1 MPFVSLPSLFGT
13 VSAFAPWCIRVYRC
27 VTKCPKLSS
36 LRELTLSHMVSESQ
50 EHRSRLAGW
59 FWLQISLDRGDANR
73 WGCSYHGNPLRL
85 RTCLQAHC
93 LLSAGGPSSSHTGLS
108 IGFWQHGSP
117 DSQTRARMSE
127 TEVAIFHTP
136 ISEVLF
142 HHFCHT
148 PLVTENHSMWGD
160 KAVVRIAGGGFIG
173 AILETILAQG
183 PEPAGRLVVED

>member
-13 VSAFAPWCIRVYRC
+13 VSAFAPWCICVYRC

-36 LRELTLSHMVSESQ
+36 LRELTLSHTVFDSQ
-50 EHRSRLAGW
+50 EHRSCLTVW
-59 FWLQISLDRGDANR
+59 FWLQISLDRGEADR

-117 DSQTRARMSE
+117 DSQTRERMSK
-127 TEVAIFHTP
+127 TEVAIFHTL

-148 PLVTENHSMWGD
+148 PLVTENHSM
-160 KAVVRIAGGGFIG
+160 
-173 AILETILAQG
+173 
-183 PEPAGRLVVED
+183 